1 MTNDTNRTRI
11 LAALSTMPDE
21 AFGYLLLACAPSA
34 MLHGAHAQIWP
45 DGIGGFTQESR
56 ASIEET
62 RAASKELI
70 DKMREG
76 T

>member
-1 MTNDTNRTRI
+1 
-11 LAALSTMPDE
+11 
-21 AFGYLLLACAPSA
+21 

-62 RAASKELI
+62 RAAAKELI